1 MRATI
6 SLLAATGVIALAV
19 SAGSPAFATND
30 LHESYVDQL
39 QKNPRL
45 IEPGNDHLRYTVGDP
60 RDGYDERVA
69 RARGYGYGGEDGY
82 AYGEPRRGR
91 VFVRPY

>member
-1 MRATI
+1 MRAR
-6 SLLAATGVIALAV
+6 SLLLAATAALAV
-19 SAGSPAFATND
+19 GAGSNSYATND

-45 IEPGNDHLRYTVGDP
+45 IEPGNDAVRYRVGDP

-69 RARGYGYGGEDGY
+69 AARGYRPYDEGYDDLH
-82 AYGEPRRGR
+82 PRRGR
-91 VFVRPY
+91 VIVRPY

>member
-1 MRATI
+1 MRATTL
-6 SLLAATGVIALAV
+6 LLAATGAIAVAV
-19 SAGSPAFATND
+19 TAGSPAFATND

-45 IEPGNDHLRYTVGDP
+45 IEPGNERLRYTVGDP

-69 RARGYGYGGEDGY
+69 AARGYRESDDGY
-82 AYGEPRRGR
+82 YQAPRRGR
-91 VFVRPY
+91 VIVRPY

>member
-1 MRATI
+1 MRAKI
-6 SLLAATGVIALAV
+6 SLLAATGIAALAV

-45 IEPGNDHLRYTVGDP
+45 IEPGSDRLRYTVGDP

-69 RARGYGYGGEDGY
+69 RARGNRGFDEGYD
-82 AYGEPRRGR
+82 YGEPRRGR

>member
-1 MRATI
+1 MRAKI
-6 SLLAATGVIALAV
+6 SLLAATGLIALAV
-19 SAGSPAFATND
+19 SAGSPASATND

-45 IEPGNDHLRYTVGDP
+45 IEPGNERLRYTVGDP

-69 RARGYGYGGEDGY
+69 RARGYRDPDEGYDYSG
-82 AYGEPRRGR
+82 PRRGR
-91 VFVRPY
+91 VVVRPY

>member
-1 MRATI
+1 MRAKI
-6 SLLAATGVIALAV
+6 SLLAATGVFALAV

-45 IEPGNDHLRYTVGDP
+45 IEPGSERLRYTVGDP

-69 RARGYGYGGEDGY
+69 RARGYGGDEGY

>member
-1 MRATI
+1 MRAKI
-6 SLLAATGVIALAV
+6 SLLAATGFIALAV

-45 IEPGNDHLRYTVGDP
+45 IEPGNERLRYTVGDP

-69 RARGYGYGGEDGY
+69 ASRGYRESDDDYY
-82 AYGEPRRGR
+82 QAPRRGR
-91 VFVRPY
+91 VIVRPY